1 MVTVVSKQPHASVIK
16 ETICRNCGCTLQYV
30 PRDIKERTVSDYL
43 GDRDI
48 IKYIDREVVK
58 DNEVIK
64 YVEQCPNVPTA
75 IIEQM
80 NKAATK

>member
-30 PRDIKERTVSDYL
+30 PRDIKQRTVSDYL

-48 IKYIDREVVK
+48 IKYIECPECNDQVTVK
-58 DNEVIK
+58 G
-64 YVEQCPNVPTA
+64 Y
-75 IIEQM
+75 
-80 NKAATK
+80 